1 MTATKT
7 FQSLDIRESSTK
19 EMSRVL
25 QDMIEVLEG
34 LESCRLPDRQ
44 EYTCDDL
51 RAYLVSL
58 VESQRGEL
66 ALGHGSQILA
76 GSWSINSFCEDMPSD
91 ARVDFIFFPTYV
103 AVATISRCLLEF
115 PLLAA
120 SVPGLAPALQRG
132 LEFACH
138 RELAGHGRE
147 AAEDKRKAL
156 NLFYLGWVP
165 LLLWQNPDFCP
176 RMNRILEGTENCDF
190 HVEYEMKQQF
200 ALYHGLHRREQ
211 ERREA
216 RRKVEF
222 RRSFGSEPKLLTREH
237 ERETDQCF
245 KSLEEKRLEDPGEEE
260 LGAALE
266 RQIEEVTKNLSDLVI
281 SDETREIWKK
291 HFAAMGS
298 CFEKGRPQAF
308 LQSHGEVAVG
318 SGASGSDSALPPITP
333 HVPRPGRPVRD
344 EVVQDPPEGAQ
355 P

>member
-34 LESCRLPDRQ
+34 LEACRIPDRE

-91 ARVDFIFFPTYV
+91 ARVEFIFFPTYV

-120 SVPGLAPALQRG
+120 SVPGLTPALQRG
-132 LEFACH
+132 LEFSCH

-147 AAEDKRKAL
+147 AAEDKQKAL

-200 ALYHGLHRREQ
+200 ALYHQVFRRELAQ
-211 ERREA
+211 RKDTRR
-216 RRKVEF
+216 VEF
-222 RRSFGSEPKLLTREH
+222 RRPYRSLPEVETRTH
-237 ERETDQCF
+237 ELETHRWLM
-245 KSLEEKRLEDPGEEE
+245 SLEEKRLENPDEDPR
-260 LGAALE
+260 AFLE
-266 RQIEEVTKNLSDLVI
+266 RQMEEVTKNLSNFMT
-281 SDETREIWKK
+281 SDETRSILKK
-291 HFAAMGS
+291 HFARKGL
-298 CFEKGRPQAF
+298 FIEKTRSP
-308 LQSHGEVAVG
+308 LLVQSHSEGAVD
-318 SGASGSDSALPPITP
+318 SDPSGSDSALPPITP

-344 EVVQDPPEGAQ
+344 EVVQDSPEGDS

>member
-7 FQSLDIRESSTK
+7 FQSLDIRESSTR

-34 LESCRLPDRQ
+34 LEACRIPDRE

-76 GSWSINSFCEDMPSD
+76 GSWSINSHCEDMPSD
-91 ARVDFIFFPTYV
+91 ARVEFIFFPTYV

-147 AAEDKRKAL
+147 AAEDKQKAL

-176 RMNRILEGTENCDF
+176 RMNRILEGTENYDF

-200 ALYHGLHRREQ
+200 ALHHGLFRRELSQ
-211 ERREA
+211 
-216 RRKVEF
+216 RKDTRWVEF
-222 RRSFGSEPKLLTREH
+222 RRPFRSLPEAQIRPP
-237 ERETDQCF
+237 ERETDQWF
-245 KSLEEKRLEDPGEEE
+245 KSLEEKRLENPGEE

-266 RQIEEVTKNLSDLVI
+266 RQMEEVTKNLSDLVI
-281 SDETREIWKK
+281 SDETRLILKR
-291 HFAAMGS
+291 HFARKGL
-298 CFEKGRPQAF
+298 FIEKTRSRWLVQNDG
-308 LQSHGEVAVG
+308 GDAVDPND
-318 SGASGSDSALPPITP
+318 SGSDPALPSITP
-333 HVPRPGRPVRD
+333 QVPRPGRPVR
-344 EVVQDPPEGAQ
+344 EAVVQKSPEGAS